1 MVCALSGSRFDRG
14 TGLLGA
20 PAIVARLRS
29 ISGPDGSGEGP
40 AATVYGQAV
49 LVVKTPV
56 ADVFALDD
64 LLAPRTT
71 QVLYNEPVKRTRKTA
86 AYGFVAVQLPD
97 GQEGFMRQSDL
108 VESHDSIEPSSHTA
122 RILVT
127 DLTKRVFS
135 HASSGTLLVETV
147 MGTLL
152 YADYA
157 GTGVPCD
164 IAGGDKGGSVPMA

>member
-1 MVCALSGSRFDRG
+1 
-14 TGLLGA
+14 
-20 PAIVARLRS
+20 
-29 ISGPDGSGEGP
+29 
-40 AATVYGQAV
+40 
-49 LVVKTPV
+49 
-56 ADVFALDD
+56 
-64 LLAPRTT
+64 
-71 QVLYNEPVKRTRKTA
+71 
-86 AYGFVAVQLPD
+86 
-97 GQEGFMRQSDL
+97 MRQSDL